1 MAIKDAAAMQAKLQ
15 AIWLKANEG
24 EPVVINCKDVATARK
39 LRWALYHVASV
50 TRRRMETGQP
60 VSQMLQQAVAEVE
73 ISISH
78 AVVTVRRKAQSKLG
92 EVLGE
97 LTLGQVGEPTPGA
110 GTGAGEA
117 PQSEEDRLI
126 AESLAKL
133 QAKLAEDAPKAI
145 RSTPY
150 YTRED

>member
-24 EPVVINCKDVATARK
+24 KPVVINCKDVAVARK
-39 LRWALYHVASV
+39 LRWALYHIASA
-50 TRRRMETGQP
+50 TRRRMEAGQP
-60 VSQMLQQAVAEVE
+60 VSQMLQQAVMEVE
-73 ISISH
+73 ISIAQ

-97 LTLGQVGEPTPGA
+97 LTLEQA
-110 GTGAGEA
+110 QNADAGEA

-133 QAKLAEDAPKAI
+133 QAKLAEDAPKTV

>member
-1 MAIKDAAAMQAKLQ
+1 MQMAIKDAAAMQAKLQ

-78 AVVTVRRKAQSKLG
+78 AVVTVRRKVQSKLG

-97 LTLGQVGEPTPGA
+97 LTLGQETPA
-110 GTGAGEA
+110 PGAGEA
-117 PQSEEDRLI
+117 PQSEEDRLV
-126 AESLAKL
+126 AESIARLE
-133 QAKLAEDAPKAI
+133 AKLAEQEPKAV